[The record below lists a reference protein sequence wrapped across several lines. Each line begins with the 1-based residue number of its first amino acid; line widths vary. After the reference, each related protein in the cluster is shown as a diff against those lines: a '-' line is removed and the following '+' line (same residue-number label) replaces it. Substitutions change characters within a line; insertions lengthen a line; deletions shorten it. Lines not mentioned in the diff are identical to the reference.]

1 MVWNEENNWIPK
13 ENCCFFQCHVEAQ
26 TPEFLS
32 GGWSLPDCLDVMF
45 TQHIQPCSTSIFKQ
59 ELCLGSDQNWGW
71 QSKTDTDDGVMCSKN
86 VLETGF

>member
-32 GGWSLPDCLDVMF
+32 GGWSLPDCLDGMF

-71 QSKTDTDDGVMCSKN
+71 QSKIDTDDSVMCSKN